1 MKPLNHATPVQDERA
16 LLQKHAGNI
25 DSLGSVEAFML
36 AISLA
41 PRSAQRLEAARQQ
54 RSFAERLDCARVR
67 P

>member
-1 MKPLNHATPVQDERA
+1 MKPMKHAMPVQDERA

-36 AISLA
+36 AITLA
-41 PRSAQRLEAARQQ
+41 PRGTQRLEAARLQ